1 MLQEPTDF
9 SEQCLFRG
17 AKLHQNMLTFI
28 LTQLNVWS
36 NTRSTRL
43 AISVPWPLLSP
54 SPPLFPTPSLPR
66 PPRPAGL
73 TNRYHSIGSSNSCSV
88 SALCQ
93 SPCKVL
99 GHRDEDVLWSS
110 LRPGTHVSHKC
121 RGFSAVVPE
130 TLLGDL
136 YYFHKNI
143 DSVCPFYSQFS
154 MCVQWNF
161 PEAAWYV
168 ISQHIEM
175 DMRIQLSLKSDF

>member
-9 SEQCLFRG
+9 SEQCLFHG

-54 SPPLFPTPSLPR
+54 SPPLF
-66 PPRPAGL
+66 
-73 TNRYHSIGSSNSCSV
+73 

-110 LRPGTHVSHKC
+110 LRAGTHVSHKC

-143 DSVCPFYSQFS
+143 DSVCPFYSQWS

>member
-1 MLQEPTDF
+1 M
-9 SEQCLFRG
+9 CAR
-17 AKLHQNMLTFI
+17 H
-28 LTQLNVWS
+28 
-36 NTRSTRL
+36 
-43 AISVPWPLLSP
+43 
-54 SPPLFPTPSLPR
+54 
-66 PPRPAGL
+66 PAGL
-73 TNRYHSIGSSNSCSV
+73 TNRYRSIGSSNSRSV

-110 LRPGTHVSHKC
+110 LCAGTHVSHTC

-161 PEAAWYV
+161 PEAAWYA

-175 DMRIQLSLKSDF
+175 DMRIPVVSEVRLLSCVSTCKIRSFFSIFLKIDLCFTRMFCYVFIHFKFMHIIVSKISH